1 MMQDGGSMKKQV
13 VVVGHKPFIVPD
25 DPMYIGMQ
33 VGFLPDIP
41 SLQRDNTGD
50 NIAEKNRTYCE
61 LTAQYWLWKNSHA
74 NIKGLIHYRRIL
86 GSPSSHAV
94 PFESMDKRRS
104 KAVTGEEVEHILET
118 NDIIVPKAH
127 NYVTE
132 TALQHYNRSHISGE
146 GFDIIR
152 DYLSAHYPKYVPL
165 LDDVLADHQSHLFNM
180 FIAPETIFDGY
191 SRWLFEVLGV
201 VEQQLD
207 ITGYS
212 SVEQRVFG
220 YLSELLLD
228 VWISANDLRYAELPM
243 LFLQRQNLLARYAK
257 GALRKAGIINPAA
270 EEYKKVAKGRQ

>member
-1 MMQDGGSMKKQV
+1 MMQDGGSSTKQV

-33 VGFLPDIP
+33 VGFLPNIP

-50 NIAEKNRTYCE
+50 NISGKNRTYCE
-61 LTAQYWLWKNSHA
+61 LTAQYWLWKNSDA
-74 NIKGLIHYRRIL
+74 IIKGLIHYRRIL

-94 PFESMDKRRS
+94 PFESMDKRRG
-104 KAVTGEEVEHILET
+104 KAVTGDEVERILET

-127 NYVTE
+127 DYVTE

-152 DYLSAHYPKYVPL
+152 DYLSAHYPEYVPA

-180 FIAPETIFDGY
+180 FIASDTIFDGY

-207 ITGYS
+207 ISGYS

-228 VWISANDLRYAELPM
+228 VWISANDVRYAELPM

-270 EEYKKVAKGRQ
+270 EEYKKVTMARQ

>member
-1 MMQDGGSMKKQV
+1 MMQDSGSKAKQI
-13 VVVGHKPFIVPD
+13 VVVGHKPFTVPN

-50 NIAEKNRTYCE
+50 NIAKKNRTYCE
-61 LTAQYWLWKNSHA
+61 LTAQYWLWKNSDA
-74 NIKGLIHYRRIL
+74 DIKGLVHYRRIL
-86 GSPSSHAV
+86 GSPNSHAV
-94 PFESMDKRRS
+94 PFESMERS
-104 KAVTGEEVEHILET
+104 RGKALTGKDVERILAT

-146 GFDIIR
+146 GFTIIR
-152 DYLSAHYPKYVPL
+152 DYLTTHYPEYVSA
-165 LDDVLADHQSHLFNM
+165 LDDVLADRESHLFNIL
-180 FIAPETIFDGY
+180 IAPRSIFDSY
-191 SRWLFEVLGV
+191 SQWLFEVLAV
-201 VEQQLD
+201 VEQRLD
-207 ITGYS
+207 ISGYS
-212 SVEQRVFG
+212 PVEQRVFG

-228 VWISANDLRYAELPM
+228 TWIHANNLHYAELPM

-270 EEYKKVAKGRQ
+270 QEQKKMTEARQ